1 MTDPKCGT
9 TTITPTDRRST
20 LSSHTAAEPIEARRR
35 RLEAD
40 IADAKKTLNRAQWH
54 FDSLCNELA
63 ALRREEM
70 EAPAPAT
77 DPLAVTLDETHLWA
91 VAKLAPGQAL
101 TVTAPPCV
109 ADVIGKEDRP
119 WVIVTFDDFGVRP
132 TFIRTRQFVA
142 AHFTGPF
149 AVELDAAAKEIDA
162 DPTGPQVAR
171 VVFEPRGVKRKPT
184 WHAIGHELVGQN
196 VEA

>member
-40 IADAKKTLNRAQWH
+40 IADAKKTLNRAQRH

-70 EAPAPAT
+70 EANS
-77 DPLAVTLDETHLWA
+77 
-91 VAKLAPGQAL
+91 G
-101 TVTAPPCV
+101 
-109 ADVIGKEDRP
+109 
-119 WVIVTFDDFGVRP
+119 
-132 TFIRTRQFVA
+132 
-142 AHFTGPF
+142 
-149 AVELDAAAKEIDA
+149 
-162 DPTGPQVAR
+162 
-171 VVFEPRGVKRKPT
+171 
-184 WHAIGHELVGQN
+184 
-196 VEA
+196 

>member
-1 MTDPKCGT
+1 VSNPEVP
-9 TTITPTDRRST
+9 I
-20 LSSHTAAEPIEARRR
+20 AERRR

-40 IADAKKTLNRAQWH
+40 AEDARKALNRARLH
-54 FDSLCNELA
+54 YDKLCDEL
-63 ALRREEM
+63 
-70 EAPAPAT
+70 APAT

-91 VAKLAPGQAL
+91 VAKLAPGQVL

-109 ADVIGKEDRP
+109 ADLTGQPDRP
-119 WVIVTFDDFGVRP
+119 WAIVKFDDFGVRP

-142 AHFTGPF
+142 AHFIGPF

-171 VVFEPRGVKRKPT
+171 VVFEPRGTKRKPT
-184 WHAIGHELVGQN
+184 WHAIGHELVQ
-196 VEA
+196 VAEAQS